1 MFQKI
6 RTSALFA
13 GFCAGLAAVALQLLF
28 LQPVLLHA
36 ELYEGG
42 ELVHFGAEAVSAQPE
57 LPGFDLMRDGLSVLF
72 SALIYVGYGF
82 LLVAAMG
89 MAEERGALIDAR
101 RGAVWGLC
109 GFLAFHFAPA
119 FSLPPEVPGVAY
131 SDITLRQVFW
141 WGTALATAA
150 GLALLAFGKGWAM
163 WVAGV
168 ALLLAP
174 HLIGAPEPEA
184 FTGPVPPELASLY
197 AARAL
202 GVGMAAWALLGALSG
217 YFWQKEQATA

>member
-1 MFQKI
+1 
-6 RTSALFA
+6 
-13 GFCAGLAAVALQLLF
+13 
-28 LQPVLLHA
+28 
-36 ELYEGG
+36 
-42 ELVHFGAEAVSAQPE
+42 
-57 LPGFDLMRDGLSVLF
+57 
-72 SALIYVGYGF
+72 
-82 LLVAAMG
+82 MG

-202 GVGMAAWALLGALSG
+202 GVGMAAWVLLGTLAA
-217 YFWQKEQATA
+217 YFWQREEATA